1 MKISLNKNVIIK
13 DYETKG
19 LLIDVERAD
28 YRKVNSSGLTISKF
42 LNKYGEI
49 SVEELLLK
57 LSDLYELPEEVF
69 GEEVQQFLDD
79 MIEKGFFVKD
89 GDYSRIETEETI
101 CHQTSNGIWIK
112 VTNRCNLRCS
122 YCYADKE
129 FIFNIDVSNDL
140 CNQVYSKGR
149 KTSCGVNCNQISI
162 DSNGNV
168 YLCPSLHIEEFELG
182 NIRTDNITEIMEKSK
197 QKYGEIDVEML
208 SKCKNCEIKYYCGG
222 GCRAIA
228 FNETGD
234 LYGQERNCDNYR
246 NRVFDLMLQ

>member
-1 MKISLNKNVIIK
+1 MIYVI
-13 DYETKG
+13 
-19 LLIDVERAD
+19 
-28 YRKVNSSGLTISKF
+28 
-42 LNKYGEI
+42 KYT
-49 SVEELLLK
+49 
-57 LSDLYELPEEVF
+57 
-69 GEEVQQFLDD
+69 Q
-79 MIEKGFFVKD
+79 
-89 GDYSRIETEETI
+89 
-101 CHQTSNGIWIK
+101 
-112 VTNRCNLRCS
+112 
-122 YCYADKE
+122 
-129 FIFNIDVSNDL
+129 
-140 CNQVYSKGR
+140 KGR